1 MKNAAILITS
11 IAALAA
17 CNKSPEIRA
26 ENASVAEVAQKVR
39 EAGVGGEG
47 FLNPGQWRA
56 VSTLE
61 EMTMPGMSAEAQA
74 QMKQMM
80 SKASNA
86 TFEYCL
92 TPEEA
97 KQPSGKF
104 FSGKDKGNCRYEHFT
119 MGDGK
124 IDAVMRCEGDQGGT
138 MTMAMNGTF
147 SPEAYTSHGEMKVD
161 GGREGGMTMKMRTEA
176 KRIGQCSSKTAQG

>member
-1 MKNAAILITS
+1 MKSNVVLIAS

-17 CNKSPEIRA
+17 CNKSPEVHA
-26 ENASVAEVAQKVR
+26 QNASVAEVAQKVR
-39 EAGVGGEG
+39 EAGVADEG

-61 EMTMPGMSAEAQA
+61 DMAMPGMTAQAQA
-74 QMKQMM
+74 QMKQIMG
-80 SKASNA
+80 KASNA

-97 KQPSGKF
+97 KQPSGRF
-104 FSGKDKGNCRYEHFT
+104 FSGKDKGNCRYEHFN

-124 IDAVMRCEGDQGGT
+124 IDAVMRCEGDQGGA

-147 SPEAYTSHGEMKVD
+147 SPDAYTSHGEMKID

-176 KRIGQCSSKTAQG
+176 KRIGECNSKTAQG